1 MNQRIIGI
9 LAASLTAITLTSCRT
24 GEPTATIS
32 KTDPIT
38 PAASNG
44 LQVNWGGPKNISMLP
59 IIAEQQGFLTKAG
72 LSAKRQ
78 DIQTGKIA
86 MDAVNSGSLDIG
98 IIVDTNIAFI
108 KFQPAAKLKVVA
120 VIAEK
125 SDDAIIARK
134 DKGITTAKQLEGK
147 KLGITFG
154 TTSQAMTMAYLQ
166 SQGVNISKV
175 TFVNQPPPALQ
186 AALTKGDIDA
196 AGLWQPL
203 RFNTKTA
210 LKDNAVEL
218 RSNPPYK
225 ARALIVVRED
235 YAKTHQQEISKFLTA
250 MIEAE
255 NYTKT
260 NQKEAQATLSKEV
273 GIPANVLSAAWS
285 DYNLNVSMS
294 KDLLTGLEKQ
304 GKWIIATQPEFK
316 QKPAPKYAEALDP
329 TFLKQVK
336 ADKVTGF

>member
-1 MNQRIIGI
+1 MNNHVISI
-9 LAASLTAITLTSCRT
+9 LAISLSALTLTSCRST
-24 GEPTATIS
+24 APQATPENPT
-32 KTDPIT
+32 T
-38 PAASNG
+38 PVSSNG
-44 LQVNWGGPKNISMLP
+44 LQVSWGGPKNISMLP
-59 IIAEQQGFLTKAG
+59 IIAEQQGLLTKAG

-78 DIQTGKIA
+78 DIQTGKLA

-108 KFQPAAKLKVVA
+108 KFQPAKLKVVA

-134 DKGITTAKQLEGK
+134 DKGITNAKQLEGK
-147 KLGITFG
+147 KLGVTFG
-154 TTSQAMTMAYLQ
+154 TTSHAMTMAYLQ
-166 SQGVNISKV
+166 SQGVDTSRV

-186 AALTKGDIDA
+186 SALTKGDIDA

-203 RFNTKTA
+203 RFNAKTA

-218 RSNPPYK
+218 RQTPAYK
-225 ARALIVVRED
+225 ARALVVVRED
-235 YAKTHQQEISKFLTA
+235 YAKTHQQEISKFLKA
-250 MIEAE
+250 MIDAE
-255 NYTKT
+255 DYTKT
-260 NQKEAQATLSKEV
+260 HQQEAQSILSKEV
-273 GIPANVLSAAWS
+273 GIPANVLSSSWGE
-285 DYNLNVSMS
+285 YNLNVSMS
-294 KDLLTGLEKQ
+294 KDLLTGLESQ

>member
-1 MNQRIIGI
+1 MKRNTLGI
-9 LAASLTAITLTSCRT
+9 LAISLATLTLAGCF
-24 GEPTATIS
+24 GEPNKLPNTS
-32 KTDPIT
+32 
-38 PAASNG
+38 ASNAPTSTTG
-44 LQVNWGGPKNISMLP
+44 TALSWGGPKNIAMLP

-72 LSAKRQ
+72 LTAKRQ
-78 DIQTGKIA
+78 DIQTGKLA

-108 KFQPAAKLKVVA
+108 KFQPAKLKVVA

-203 RFNTKTA
+203 RFNAKTA

-225 ARALIVVRED
+225 ARALVVVRED
-235 YAKTHQQEISKFLTA
+235 YAKNHQQEISKFLTA

-255 NYTKT
+255 NYAKT
-260 NQKEAQATLSKEV
+260 NQQEAQATLSKEV

-285 DYNLNVSMS
+285 EYNLNVSMS